1 MSQATVASPTSL
13 VISRTYP
20 ASVDRVF
27 KAWTDANQL
36 GQWFA
41 PTDDYTTKA
50 NVDLRVGHE
59 YRIAITHKGGNVHTI
74 LGTPQARLHLALG
87 RWPGIRH
94 PRHRR
99 LHPGGKRHQRHHH
112 PRAVHHHRGP
122 RQAQRRLERMP
133 QPLGARSH
141 NSRTVAP
148 QNRLPA
154 AKLRPIQEK
163 SWQIRSS
170 T

>member
-1 MSQATVASPTSL
+1 MSQAAVASPTSL

-20 ASVDRVF
+20 ASVERVF

-74 LGTPQARLHLALG
+74 LGTYRLIEPPRKLVYTW
-87 RWPGIRH
+87 RWE
-94 PRHRR
+94 
-99 LHPGGKRHQRHHH
+99 GGPMADTLVTVDFAPEAETTRVTITHEQFTNTEDRDK
-112 PRAVHHHRGP
+112 
-122 RQAQRRLERMP
+122 
-133 QPLGARSH
+133 H
-141 NSRTVAP
+141 NEGWNGCL
-148 QNRLPA
+148 NRLQRTLTTA
-154 AKLRPIQEK
+154 I
-163 SWQIRSS
+163 
-170 T
+170 

>member
-1 MSQATVASPTSL
+1 MSQAAVASPSSL

-20 ASVDRVF
+20 ASVERVF

-74 LGTPQARLHLALG
+74 LGTYRLIEPPRKLVYTW
-87 RWPGIRH
+87 RWE
-94 PRHRR
+94 
-99 LHPGGKRHQRHHH
+99 GGPASDTLVTVDFNPDGDATKVTITHEQFANTEDRDK
-112 PRAVHHHRGP
+112 
-122 RQAQRRLERMP
+122 
-133 QPLGARSH
+133 H
-141 NSRTVAP
+141 NEGW
-148 QNRLPA
+148 QGCLNRLQRTLTTA
-154 AKLRPIQEK
+154 V
-163 SWQIRSS
+163 
-170 T
+170 

>member
-1 MSQATVASPTSL
+1 MSQAAVASPTSL

-74 LGTPQARLHLALG
+74 LGTYRLIDPPRKLVYTW
-87 RWPGIRH
+87 RWE
-94 PRHRR
+94 
-99 LHPGGKRHQRHHH
+99 GGPMADTLVTVDFAPEGEATKVTITHEQFTNTEDRDK
-112 PRAVHHHRGP
+112 
-122 RQAQRRLERMP
+122 
-133 QPLGARSH
+133 H
-141 NSRTVAP
+141 NEGWNGCL
-148 QNRLPA
+148 NRLQRT
-154 AKLRPIQEK
+154 LT
-163 SWQIRSS
+163 SV
-170 T
+170 

>member
-1 MSQATVASPTSL
+1 MSQAAVASPTSL

-20 ASVDRVF
+20 ASVERVF

-74 LGTPQARLHLALG
+74 LGTYRLIEPPRKLVYSW
-87 RWPGIRH
+87 RWE
-94 PRHRR
+94 
-99 LHPGGKRHQRHHH
+99 GGPMADTLVTVDFASEGEATRVTITHEQFTNTEDRDK
-112 PRAVHHHRGP
+112 
-122 RQAQRRLERMP
+122 
-133 QPLGARSH
+133 H
-141 NSRTVAP
+141 NEGWNGCL
-148 QNRLPA
+148 NRLQRTLTTA
-154 AKLRPIQEK
+154 V
-163 SWQIRSS
+163 
-170 T
+170 

>member
-1 MSQATVASPTSL
+1 MSQAAVASPSSL

-20 ASVDRVF
+20 ASVQRVF

-74 LGTPQARLHLALG
+74 LGTYRLIEPPRKLVYTW
-87 RWPGIRH
+87 RWE
-94 PRHRR
+94 
-99 LHPGGKRHQRHHH
+99 GGPTSDTLVTVDFNPEGDATKVTITHEQFTNTEDRDK
-112 PRAVHHHRGP
+112 
-122 RQAQRRLERMP
+122 
-133 QPLGARSH
+133 H
-141 NSRTVAP
+141 NEGWNGCL
-148 QNRLPA
+148 NRLQRT
-154 AKLRPIQEK
+154 L
-163 SWQIRSS
+163 
-170 T
+170 TTGV

>member
-1 MSQATVASPTSL
+1 MSQTAVASPTSL

-50 NVDLRVGHE
+50 SVDLRVNHE

-74 LGTPQARLHLALG
+74 LGTYRLIEPLRKLVYTW
-87 RWPGIRH
+87 RWE
-94 PRHRR
+94 
-99 LHPGGKRHQRHHH
+99 GG
-112 PRAVHHHRGP
+112 PASDTLV
-122 RQAQRRLERMP
+122 
-133 QPLGARSH
+133 
-141 NSRTVAP
+141 TVDFTPEGEATKVTITHE
-148 QNRLPA
+148 QFTNTEDRDKHAEGWNGCLSRLPRLFA
-154 AKLRPIQEK
+154 P
-163 SWQIRSS
+163 
-170 T
+170 TM